1 MPSLPPALLCT
12 ECEAVTAS
20 CVCSCEDAFCTACWT
35 RLHRGAKA
43 QHQWT
48 PAQQPAGVVGDA
60 QWPPPSFA
68 LEELPDNAV
77 AGVIRGRRVSVVAP
91 NGRRR
96 ASMSTWQVE
105 EREAQGAAPV
115 SLADI
120 GTYVRRASIVQ
131 MEQGQHEHNNNRRG
145 SIAAGG
151 AGGGDGDHH
160 HPVVPSLGGVR
171 IGGGRI
177 LSDAEALAAA
187 VSRASAEGNPTA
199 REVVGDALLASAEA
213 SAAAKG
219 LTVGDWRG

>member
-1 MPSLPPALLCT
+1 
-12 ECEAVTAS
+12 
-20 CVCSCEDAFCTACWT
+20 
-35 RLHRGAKA
+35 
-43 QHQWT
+43 
-48 PAQQPAGVVGDA
+48 
-60 QWPPPSFA
+60 
-68 LEELPDNAV
+68 
-77 AGVIRGRRVSVVAP
+77 
-91 NGRRR
+91 
-96 ASMSTWQVE
+96 MSTWQVE

-131 MEQGQHEHNNNRRG
+131 MEQGQGHEHNNNRRG

-151 AGGGDGDHH
+151 AGGGEGDHH
-160 HPVVPSLGGVR
+160 HPVVVPSLGGVR